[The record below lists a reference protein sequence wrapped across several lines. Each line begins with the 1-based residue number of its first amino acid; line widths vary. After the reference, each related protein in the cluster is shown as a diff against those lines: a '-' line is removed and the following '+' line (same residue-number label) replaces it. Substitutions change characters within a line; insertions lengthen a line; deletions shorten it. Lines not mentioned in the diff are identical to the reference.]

1 MFRPKA
7 LLSVSVV
14 VCALMAVAVAAN
26 PPMKKPKAD
35 AKAPKPP
42 RVYAPY
48 HDLGLDADQSLVVG
62 SIQADYRARIAK
74 LEDERDAKI
83 LAHLTANQLAT
94 LQANEDAAAAKR
106 KAAYERAY
114 AKRKAA
120 AEKKSKD

>member
-1 MFRPKA
+1 MSRIA
-7 LLSVSVV
+7 TLLSVAVV
-14 VCALMAVAVAAN
+14 VCAALAVAA
-26 PPMKKPKAD
+26 PPMKKPKAE
-35 AKAPKPP
+35 AKEPKPP

-74 LEDERDAKI
+74 LEEERDAKI
-83 LAHLTANQLAT
+83 LAHLTADQLAA
-94 LQANEDAAAAKR
+94 LQAKEEAAAAKR

-120 AEKKSKD
+120 AENNKKD

>member
-7 LLSVSVV
+7 LLSMSIV
-14 VCALMAVAVAAN
+14 VCALMAVVVAAN

-35 AKAPKPP
+35 KAPQPP

-48 HDLGLDADQSLVVG
+48 HDLGLNADQSLVVG

-74 LEDERDAKI
+74 LEEERDAKI
-83 LAHLTANQLAT
+83 LAHLTADQLAA
-94 LQANEDAAAAKR
+94 LQAKEEAAAAKR

-114 AKRKAA
+114 EKRKAA
-120 AEKKSKD
+120 AQKKAKD